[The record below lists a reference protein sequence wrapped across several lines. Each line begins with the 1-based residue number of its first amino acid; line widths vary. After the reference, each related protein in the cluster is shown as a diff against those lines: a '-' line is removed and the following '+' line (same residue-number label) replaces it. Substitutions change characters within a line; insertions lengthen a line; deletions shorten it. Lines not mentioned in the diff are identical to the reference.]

1 MAYAVDWIGKVVTIA
16 ATDLT
21 LKSGN
26 EYNLDMSKFHIEIRR
41 LESSFDG
48 GLWADNIIDHD
59 NTKID
64 FAGADYA
71 PFDEVVN
78 DYQVKFELGA
88 IQRVNLIGS
97 NNNIV
102 DVLVFT
108 GVSVVPSN
116 SAGLQV
122 ATVYQNVL
130 TPEEST
136 QLLEISNRLDMNTA
150 KPNTYAN
157 DGSSI
162 SNDDFTLTKTDNGN
176 GTSTVQRS

>member
-1 MAYAVDWIGKVVTIA
+1 MSYAVDWIGKIVTIPVA
-16 ATDLT
+16 DLT

-41 LESSFDG
+41 LESAFDG
-48 GLWADNIIDHD
+48 GLWTDNIIDHD

-71 PFDEVVN
+71 PFDEVIN
-78 DYQVKFELGA
+78 GYQIKFDLGS
-88 IQRVNLIGS
+88 IQRVNLLGS

-116 SAGLQV
+116 SAGLQRV
-122 ATVYQNVL
+122 N
-130 TPEEST
+130 S
-136 QLLEISNRLDMNTA
+136 
-150 KPNTYAN
+150 
-157 DGSSI
+157 GSGI
-162 SNDDFTLTKTDNGN
+162 TEQDKDDIAVKTRDLVH
-176 GTSTVQRS
+176 GTEVFP